1 MREKNEMSEFQR
13 SEKERLR
20 EHIKSRADMI
30 RAEEVEMRNNR
41 QRQQQMYRQMLD
53 EQQMQYAVTGTN
65 SKGGSKSANNRGI
78 AGGYITDGQ

>member
-1 MREKNEMSEFQR
+1 M
-13 SEKERLR
+13 R

-53 EQQMQYAVTGTN
+53 EQQMQHAVTGAGNNT
-65 SKGGSKSANNRGI
+65 KGSKSANNRGI